1 MKKLLTILGSLT
13 LITSGGALV
22 VACNNKNTNTQAN
35 TKPETTPANSDKD
48 GKQPSEGDKKP
59 GDKDGKQP
67 GGKDDKEPGKP
78 APKTP
83 EKKPVK
89 KPVNN
94 AGLASANDTKL
105 LFDDTMKEA
114 SDAWTKSYNAKIEK
128 AEMDKVE
135 AMLAA
140 EAARDYEAKKIK
152 ELFDTFD
159 RISDYEK
166 DEAWVKA
173 EKDRIDE
180 LVYRESIEEAEEDA
194 EAAKADRE
202 MYYIDAII
210 SSADSTGR
218 LFDDEIKRISED
230 IDGVYEK
237 ISEEAND
244 DPSIFDEMD
253 AAEIAEEN
261 ASEDTKALFE
271 NKGFFEKI
279 MKAWKEKQIWEKK
292 LGESATNVSAKITKE
307 WLDTLDK
314 ISNIEYD
321 KAVEK
326 AEKEKIDKQL
336 QEDFYNQATAKVI
349 KDLFDAIEERDA
361 RIAKDKKD
369 KLEDISN
376 RVEDNSR
383 AANGISDWT
392 GVDDKTREHITDIS
406 DSILNNATAVNGT
419 GRSEESDD

>member
-59 GDKDGKQP
+59 GDKEPNKDEKQPGDKDGKQ
-67 GGKDDKEPGKP
+67 PGKP

-105 LFDDTMKEA
+105 LFDDTMKQTL
-114 SDAWTKSYNAKIEK
+114 DAWTKSYKAKIEK
-128 AEMDKVE
+128 AEKDKLN
-135 AMLAA
+135 AILAA
-140 EAARDYEAKKIK
+140 KAARDYEAKKIK

-173 EKDRIDE
+173 EKKRIDE

-230 IDGVYEK
+230 IDGAYEK

-253 AAEIAEEN
+253 AADA
-261 ASEDTKALFE
+261 ASEASSNYSESLFKNSDFMNSWKREWHEKHLQNIERDKVDRQIYYEDATESSSNHTEELFKTIDRLDTILRKQQ
-271 NKGFFEKI
+271 
-279 MKAWKEKQIWEKK
+279 KEAEKK
-292 LGESATNVSAKITKE
+292 TEEVRKKQE
-307 WLDTLDK
+307 
-314 ISNIEYD
+314 D
-321 KAVEK
+321 KA
-326 AEKEKIDKQL
+326 
-336 QEDFYNQATAKVI
+336 
-349 KDLFDAIEERDA
+349 DAAVSTQPRNKPI
-361 RIAKDKKD
+361 
-369 KLEDISN
+369 N
-376 RVEDNSR
+376 WNYTPTNSR
-383 AANGISDWT
+383 
-392 GVDDKTREHITDIS
+392 R
-406 DSILNNATAVNGT
+406 
-419 GRSEESDD
+419 